1 MPPRDDPAVP
11 ADAHPAVRAL
21 RAELEAAR
29 AEATRL
35 RERLDVAQEF
45 GRLGTWQHDLAT
57 GHTLWDAAALRL
69 ADLPVDTPA
78 TAGWEPL
85 LARLIDADRE
95 TVGRYIADSGRRLG
109 PHAVRLRLLTRAG
122 LERRLHAQWEVK
134 PGDDG
139 HPARLVGLLLD
150 ETDTLAP
157 LGLPSESESQLALA
171 VEAADVLIWRHD
183 IATGRVVWSPQ
194 GWRALGLVPR
204 PEGLTLAEV
213 RTLIHPDDLPRV
225 LASAQ
230 ESLAS
235 NRAVELEA
243 RYRHTDGQWRT
254 QLLRRMVLRDA
265 QGQPV
270 AFLGVALD
278 VTERR
283 AEQRRAQAMA
293 ARFDTAMRAAGVGHW
308 VNDIGRGHIEWSPQC
323 RAMHGLGPD
332 EPPPPAR
339 PWLEAFV
346 HPDDREAVRRA
357 LHQLPAAGDH
367 GLSLV
372 LRIVRRDGQVRQ
384 LYSHTRMETGPDGD
398 IIFGVLIDTTERAQ
412 AELALRKAQE
422 RIALALRG
430 AGIGTWEMDLTT
442 RVTRWDEQMWRLRG
456 RAVRADSP
464 SEQELWSWVH
474 PDDRER
480 SLQSLKASEA
490 AAAAMDNEFRVI
502 CPDGS
507 VRWLA
512 SRSAEVQ
519 DADGRRLRIG
529 VNWDVTAARTAE
541 AARREGELARRES
554 QAKSQFLARM
564 SHELRTPLNAVLG
577 FAQLMLAEEPG
588 LSADSAARRLRLD
601 HIHAAG
607 RHLLGLIDD
616 VLTLS
621 GVEGGKMPV
630 AAEPVDLAALLAQ
643 VLPML
648 QPLCAAQGVQ
658 VAVEVPPGLSAR
670 ADTMRLRQVLLNL
683 LGNAVKYN
691 RPQGRVDVR
700 AEAAGGRVRLSI
712 ADTGRGMDARQ
723 LRHLFEPFNRLGAER
738 SGVQGTGIG
747 LAIVKALVERMQGT
761 LGVQSRPGE
770 GSVFT
775 VELPMAVDGGAAA
788 AAAPAAAA
796 VPATPPATAPAAGA
810 PRHRLLYIEDNP
822 VNALI
827 IRELVSRRA
836 DLELDVAPDGLAGV
850 ARARE
855 RPPGLVLL
863 DMQLPDID
871 GLEVLR
877 RLRAEPATAAIPV
890 IALSANA
897 MPEDIDRA
905 LAAGCSGYW
914 TKPLDFR
921 AFMAGLETLFGAPP
935 AV

>member
-1 MPPRDDPAVP
+1 MLPRDDPAAP
-11 ADAHPAVRAL
+11 GHAQPAVAAL
-21 RAELEAAR
+21 RAELAAAR
-29 AEATRL
+29 AEAAAL

-45 GRLGTWQHDLAT
+45 GRLGTWEHDIASGHLA
-57 GHTLWDAAALRL
+57 WDAATLRL
-69 ADLPVDTPA
+69 ADLAPDTPA
-78 TAGWEPL
+78 DTGWQPL
-85 LARLIDADRE
+85 LARLIEADRDR
-95 TVGRYIADSGRRLG
+95 VARYLADSAGRLG
-109 PHAVRLRLLTRAG
+109 PHAVRFRLCTRAG
-122 LERRLHAQWEVK
+122 LERRLHAQWEVR
-134 PGDDG
+134 PGPEG
-139 HPARLVGLLLD
+139 RPARMVGLLLD

-157 LGLPSESESQLALA
+157 LGLPGEGESQLALA

-183 IATGRVVWSPQ
+183 LASGRVVWSPQ
-194 GWRALGLVPR
+194 GWRALGMVPR
-204 PEGLTLAEV
+204 PEGLTLDEV
-213 RTLIHPDDLPRV
+213 RALIHPDDLPRV
-225 LASAQ
+225 QASAQ
-230 ESLAS
+230 EALAGG
-235 NRAVELEA
+235 RAVELEA

-265 QGQPV
+265 QGEAV

-308 VNDIGRGHIEWSPQC
+308 VNDIGSDRIEWSPQC
-323 RAMHGLGPD
+323 RAMHGLRPD

-346 HPDDREAVRRA
+346 HPDDRETVRHA
-357 LHQLPAAGDH
+357 LQRLPSVGEQ

-384 LYSHTRMETGPDGD
+384 LYSHTRMEQGPDGA
-398 IIFGVLIDTTERAQ
+398 IIFGVLIDTTERAE
-412 AELALRKAQE
+412 ADLALRKAQE

-430 AGIGTWEMDLTT
+430 AGIGTWEMDLQT

-456 RAVRADSP
+456 REPRAESP

-480 SLQSLKASEA
+480 SLQSLRTSEA
-490 AAAAMDNEFRVI
+490 AAAPMDNEFRVQR
-502 CPDGS
+502 PDGS

-577 FAQLMLAEEPG
+577 FAQLMLADEDGDGAE
-588 LSADSAARRLRLD
+588 SAGRRHRLD

-607 RHLLGLIDD
+607 RHLLDLIDD

-621 GVEGGKMPV
+621 GVEGGELPV
-630 AAEPVDLAALLAQ
+630 AAEPVALAALLGQ

-648 QPLCAAQGVQ
+648 QPLCEAQGVQ
-658 VAVEVPPGLSAR
+658 VAVDVAPGLCVR
-670 ADTMRLRQVLLNL
+670 ADAIRLRQVLLNL

-691 RPQGRVDVR
+691 RPQGRVQVSAER
-700 AEAAGGRVRLSI
+700 AGTRVNLRI
-712 ADTGRGMDARQ
+712 ADTGHGLDAQQ

-761 LGVQSRPGE
+761 MAVHSRPGE

-775 VELPMAVDGGAAA
+775 VDLPLAEAVPGDEPAAA
-788 AAAPAAAA
+788 AADRPAPQ
-796 VPATPPATAPAAGA
+796 AAGA
-810 PRHRLLYIEDNP
+810 AAHEGGHHRLLYIEDNP

-827 IRELVSRRA
+827 IRELVARRG
-836 DLELDVAPDGLAGV
+836 DLELEVAPDGLSGV

-877 RLRAEPATAAIPV
+877 RLRAEPATAGIPV

-935 AV
+935 PA